1 MGKLRMAVA
10 YLITGLAGS
19 LLSFAMHPFN
29 VGAGASGAIFGLFG
43 VFLALLTTNHIEKSM
58 RVQLLKNMVI
68 FLLYNLSSGMKGGID
83 NAAHLGGLVS
93 GFLVGRA
100 FYPGIRNWAGLGNQ
114 LKLSAIMLTIILLT
128 TLVAIKTLPDEYKI
142 FQADMEKFAR
152 MESMAIETVK
162 TPTHFSITEDS
173 ATVAQ
178 RYVYDIENRGIY
190 YWKEN
195 LLLLDEVYKLHL
207 LPSQRDAVTLLRKYC
222 NIRLESYKLIVRK
235 LSENTT
241 EYDTQIKQDT
251 KEADEIVETIKN
263 AFSVTP
269 H

>member
-1 MGKLRMAVA
+1 MDYDV
-10 YLITGLAGS
+10 IV
-19 LLSFAMHPFN
+19 
-29 VGAGASGAIFGLFG
+29 VGAGAAGLMAAI
-43 VFLALLTTNHIEKSM
+43 
-58 RVQLLKNMVI
+58 Q
-68 FLLYNLSSGMKGGID
+68 
-83 NAAHLGGLVS
+83 AAQGGLRVLILEGQKKVGAKILMS
-93 GFLVGRA
+93 GGTRCNVTNKS
-100 FYPGIRNWAGLGNQ
+100 IN
-114 LKLSAIMLTIILLT
+114 
-128 TLVAIKTLPDEYKI
+128 
-142 FQADMEKFAR
+142 EKFAR